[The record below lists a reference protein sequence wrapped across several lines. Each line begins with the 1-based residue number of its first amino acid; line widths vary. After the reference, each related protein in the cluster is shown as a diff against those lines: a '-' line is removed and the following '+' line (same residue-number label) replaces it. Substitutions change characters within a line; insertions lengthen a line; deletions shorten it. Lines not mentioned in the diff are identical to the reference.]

1 VAKRAAFA
9 YPRVWMSAVEDDP
22 SLVERLC
29 AEQRYDDATA
39 VLLRRHGSEV
49 LGVLVAMVGD
59 DAVAADAYSLFC
71 ERLWRGLPK
80 FRFEC
85 ACRTWAYTI
94 ARRSLYDVLRKRRA
108 AAEVLVSPSGL
119 PEVVALAAS
128 STAPHLRTTNEQKL
142 QAARASLSH
151 DDQLLVVL
159 RIDKQMS
166 WSDVALVLGDG
177 DQTPEQLASA
187 CVVLRKRFS
196 RIKDRLA
203 RALRSAA
210 DRGNSPA

>member
-1 VAKRAAFA
+1 MPAQAIQ
-9 YPRVWMSAVEDDP
+9 SA
-22 SLVERLC
+22 VERLC

-39 VLLRRHGSEV
+39 ALLRGHGAEI

-59 DAVAADAYSLFC
+59 DALAADAYSLFC

-108 AAEVLVSPSGL
+108 AAEVPVSPSRL
-119 PEVVALAAS
+119 PEVVAVAAS
-128 STAPHLRTTNEQKL
+128 STAPHLRTTNEQQL
-142 QAARASLSH
+142 HMLRALLSR
-151 DDQLLVVL
+151 DDQLLLVL
-159 RIDKQMS
+159 RVDKEMS
-166 WSDVALVLGDG
+166 WSEVALVLADG
-177 DQTPEQLASA
+177 DQTPAQLASA

-196 RIKDRLA
+196 RVKARLT
-203 RALRSAA
+203 RELRSLAE
-210 DRGNSPA
+210 RGDSPS

>member
-1 VAKRAAFA
+1 MAKRVAFA
-9 YPRVWMSAVEDDP
+9 YPRVGMPAVEDAH

-29 AEQRYDDATA
+29 AEQRHDEATA
-39 VLLRRHGSEV
+39 VLLRSHGAEI
-49 LGVLVAMVGD
+49 LGVLVAMAGD
-59 DAVAADAYSLFC
+59 DAVAADAYSLFS

-94 ARRSLYDVLRKRRA
+94 ARRSLYDVLRKRKA
-108 AAEVLVSPSGL
+108 AADVLVSPSGL
-119 PEVVALAAS
+119 PEAVALAAS

-151 DDQLLVVL
+151 DDQLLLVL
-159 RIDKQMS
+159 RIDKQMA

-177 DQTPEQLASA
+177 DQTPEALASA

-196 RIKDRLA
+196 RIKARLA
-203 RALRSAA
+203 RALRSPT
-210 DRGNSPA
+210 DRSNSPA

>member
-1 VAKRAAFA
+1 VPTA
-9 YPRVWMSAVEDDP
+9 EDSP

-29 AEQRYDDATA
+29 AEQRHDEATA
-39 VLLRRHGSEV
+39 VLLRAHGSEI

-59 DAVAADAYSLFC
+59 DALAADAYSVFC
-71 ERLWRGLPK
+71 ERVWRGLPK

-108 AAEVLVSPSGL
+108 AAEIPVSPSRL
-119 PEVVALAAS
+119 PEIVALAAS

-142 QAARASLSH
+142 QAARALLSR
-151 DDQLLVVL
+151 DDQLLLVL

-166 WSDVALVLGDG
+166 WGDVALVLGDG

-196 RIKDRLA
+196 RLKARLA
-203 RALRSAA
+203 RALLSE
-210 DRGNSPA
+210 RGDSPA